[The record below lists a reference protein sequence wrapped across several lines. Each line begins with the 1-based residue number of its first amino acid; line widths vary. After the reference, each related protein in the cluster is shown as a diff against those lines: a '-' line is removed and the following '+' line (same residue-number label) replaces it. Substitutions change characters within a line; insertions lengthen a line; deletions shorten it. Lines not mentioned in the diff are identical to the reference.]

1 MVPEARYILAHAIGV
16 EPGPEFVPW
25 AGMFLDTLKG
35 LFPAYP
41 DNFYVEIRD
50 FQSPALK
57 RTLDEVPVTR
67 ILSGT
72 DWTTRVGPPFQP
84 YGTMFGVTEEENPFP
99 TRVKSF
105 VQFLRDAGASEADIA
120 RIGCENAR
128 ELLKL

>member
-1 MVPEARYILAHAIGV
+1 MAVHRGGESGSLVPREVSRGVGPEARYILAHAIGV
-16 EPGPEFVPW
+16 GPGPEFVPW

-67 ILSGT
+67 IL
-72 DWTTRVGPPFQP
+72 
-84 YGTMFGVTEEENPFP
+84 
-99 TRVKSF
+99 
-105 VQFLRDAGASEADIA
+105 
-120 RIGCENAR
+120 
-128 ELLKL
+128 